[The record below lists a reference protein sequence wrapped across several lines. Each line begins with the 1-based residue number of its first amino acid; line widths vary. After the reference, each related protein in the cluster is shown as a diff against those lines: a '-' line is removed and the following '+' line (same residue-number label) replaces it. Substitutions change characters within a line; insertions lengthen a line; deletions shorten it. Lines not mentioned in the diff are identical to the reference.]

1 MADNGI
7 LNAWEET
14 EDDDVRIKFHVRYH
28 RLAIVWLQNVVW
40 MEREV
45 DTYITEMRMVEGIER
60 MESFCIDLRST
71 VAAQQL
77 TIEEDADLWY

>member
-14 EDDDVRIKFHVRYH
+14 EDDDVRIQFHVRYH
-28 RLAIVWLQNVVW
+28 RLVIVWFQNVVR

-45 DTYITEMRMVEGIER
+45 DTYITEMRMVEGIEC

>member
-14 EDDDVRIKFHVRYH
+14 EDDDVRVQFHVRYH
-28 RLAIVWLQNVVW
+28 RLAIVWLQNVVR

-45 DTYITEMRMVEGIER
+45 DTYITEMRMVEGMDR
-60 MESFCIDLRST
+60 
-71 VAAQQL
+71 
-77 TIEEDADLWY
+77 